1 MYIGITYYDNL
12 NDEGIKYL
20 FNKGYAIATI
30 INSKHTT
37 SRFNWGDSTLH
48 VFEIMLDQNSFRIFG
63 QWAKKYGYR
72 YIVIDNIKN
81 YLGGCIEE
89 GNSGM
94 IIYRPDIAAWF
105 K

>member
-30 INSKHTT
+30 INSEHHT
-37 SRFNWGDSTLH
+37 SRFYWGDSILH
-48 VFEIMLDQNSFRIFG
+48 VFEIMLDQNSFKIFC
-63 QWAKKYGYR
+63 QWANKYGYG
-72 YIVIDNIKN
+72 YTVIRNVRS
-81 YLGGCIEE
+81 YLRGCIEE

-94 IIYRPDIAAWF
+94 VIYRPDMVDLS
-105 K
+105 

>member
-1 MYIGITYYDNL
+1 MYIGLIYYDNL

-30 INSKHTT
+30 INSEHHT
-37 SRFNWGDSTLH
+37 SRYYWGDSILH
-48 VFEIMLDQNSFRIFG
+48 VFEIMLDPNAFRVFD
-63 QWAKKYGYR
+63 QWTKKYGYK
-72 YIVIDNIKN
+72 YTIIDNVKN

-94 IIYRPDIAAWF
+94 IIYRPDIVGLS
-105 K
+105 

>member
-30 INSKHTT
+30 INSEHTT
-37 SRFNWGDSTLH
+37 SRFYWGDSTLH
-48 VFEIMLDQNSFRIFG
+48 VFEIMLDQNSFKIFG
-63 QWAKKYGYR
+63 QWANRYGYR
-72 YIVIDNIKN
+72 YTVIGNIKN

-89 GNSGM
+89 GNSC
-94 IIYRPDIAAWF
+94 ITIYKDDIAAWF
-105 K
+105 R